1 MSLTIREKARDLPVR
16 DRYDVIVCGG
26 GVAGISA
33 ALAAARQGAR
43 VALLEREYAL
53 GGLATLGLIAI
64 YLPLCNGRGVQ
75 CSYGIAEELLRLS
88 IEDGADGRRPDCWLD
103 GDPGEEAEEQRKNRR
118 FEVQYNPSYFA
129 IRAEQLLRECGVEI
143 LYGLS
148 VTGGRKSGKKLTHI
162 LCEGRE
168 GRFALACGS
177 AVDATGDATL
187 CRLLGMTCATYA
199 YRNTLPSW
207 YYYLGGDGRVKL
219 QLLGY
224 AENPNIALSE
234 SEGNPAVDPT
244 KPHFVGLDTF
254 EVSRMTCAAH
264 DQLLSHYLERGGI
277 TPNHQL
283 TSIATLPQLRMTAR
297 LCGRY
302 TLDVGEADTEMPD
315 SIGMIGDW
323 RKAGPLYEIPFGCLW
338 SEETVNLSV
347 AGRMISVTDKMW
359 DISRVIPA
367 CAVTGQAA
375 GTAAAL
381 SRNFETLSLPR
392 LQKALARDGVIL
404 HKKELHP

>member
-1 MSLTIREKARDLPVR
+1 MSSVIHEKARDLPVR

-26 GVAGISA
+26 GIAGISA
-33 ALAAARQGAR
+33 ALAAARQGVR
-43 VALLEREYAL
+43 VALIEREYAL

-75 CSYGIAEELLRLS
+75 CSFGIAEELLRLS
-88 IEDGADGRRPDCWLD
+88 VEHGDDGRRPDCWLESRAD
-103 GDPGEEAEEQRKNRR
+103 SRKEREKRR
-118 FEVQYNPSYFA
+118 FEVQYDPSYFA
-129 IRAEQLLRECGVEI
+129 IRAEQRLRECGVEI

-148 VTGGRKSGKKLTHI
+148 VVGGRKSGRKLTHI

-177 AVDATGDATL
+177 AVDATGDAHL
-187 CRLLGMTCATYA
+187 CRMLGMTCATYA
-199 YRNTLPSW
+199 FRNTLPSW
-207 YYYLGGDGRVKL
+207 YYYLGGDGRVRL
-219 QLLGY
+219 QMLGY

-234 SEGNPAVDPT
+234 SEGNPAIDPT

-254 EVSRMTCAAH
+254 EVSRMTRAAH
-264 DQLLSHYLERGGI
+264 EQLLSHFLQKGNI
-277 TPNHQL
+277 TPDHRL

-297 LCGRY
+297 LRGRY
-302 TLDVGEADTEMPD
+302 TLDVTEADTEMPD

-323 RKAGPLYEIPFGCLW
+323 RKAGPIYEIPFGCLW
-338 SEETVNLSV
+338 SEETQNLLA
-347 AGRMISVTDKMW
+347 AGRMISVTDRMW

-381 SRNFETLSLPR
+381 CRNLETLSLPR

>member
-1 MSLTIREKARDLPVR
+1 MSVTIREKARELPVR
-16 DRYDVIVCGG
+16 AEYDVIVCGG
-26 GVAGISA
+26 GVAGIAA
-33 ALAAARQGAR
+33 ALAAARQGAK

-75 CSYGIAEELLRLS
+75 CSFGIAEELLRLS
-88 IEDGADGRRPDCWLD
+88 IEDGADGRYPDCWLS
-103 GDPGEEAEEQRKNRR
+103 GDPGEEAEEQRKKRR

-129 IRAEQLLRECGVEI
+129 IRAEQLLRDCGVEI

-148 VTGGRKSGKKLTHI
+148 VTGGKKRGRKLTHL
-162 LCEGRE
+162 LCEGRD

-187 CRLLGMTCATYA
+187 CRMLGMTCAAYA

-207 YYYLGGDGRVKL
+207 YYYLDGDGRVKL
-219 QLLGY
+219 QMLGY

-264 DQLLSHYLERGGI
+264 DQLLAHYLGKGGI
-277 TPNHQL
+277 TPDHQL

-315 SIGMIGDW
+315 SVGMISDW
-323 RKAGPLYEIPFGCLW
+323 RKAGPVYEIPFGCLW

-347 AGRMISVTDKMW
+347 AGRMISVTDRMW